1 MPFLSPNQQLQST
14 EGKLSQRMTNITAL
28 QALQWFLRKALKM
41 LGECLRY
48 CSYCCCSTAVSLTVW
63 LYAAYKPSHSMVGKK
78 MESRWEPEPCGP
90 TCYLIQLV
98 SVDTPVCYLF
108 PRINMPSVIPIHQSV
123 YFFSGHFPDGPVVA
137 SLPSVVFFWVFRC
150 PCKCLFPRE

>member
-1 MPFLSPNQQLQST
+1 
-14 EGKLSQRMTNITAL
+14 
-28 QALQWFLRKALKM
+28 M

-48 CSYCCCSTAVSLTVW
+48 CSYYCCSTAVSLTVW

-123 YFFSGHFPDGPVVA
+123 YLFSGHFPDGPVVA
-137 SLPSVVFFWVFRC
+137 SLPSVVFSGFSDALANAYF
-150 PCKCLFPRE
+150 LGNNLHANLLTDFLLSQ